1 MTDHNLH
8 ADATRRKSRDTF
20 TITQFDW
27 LRQVAADGGLSP
39 SAARVAIALTKY
51 FNRKQDGWAW
61 MAQATLAHDLG
72 MPVRTVGYILSGL
85 IRRGHLVTKR
95 RGKMETSLYHLA
107 LKNSECDRQ
116 PIATHDQQPIAD
128 HDRQPIATH
137 SGVIGKTKQSD
148 RQKPVKV
155 IGNPLPR
162 NPLNEPLEEHIES
175 ESDSLPGLD
184 LDEEEGRLGQQ
195 KTAPDS
201 TDADFEIFWTQYP
214 RRDDKQDAL
223 KAYRG
228 VLKQK
233 MATPEQLL
241 SGAMRYAAE
250 RSGQDS
256 KYTKLAATWLRK
268 GSWANEPAKP
278 AGTKHET
285 SGQGTGMQPAQRD
298 ATPAGSERLAP
309 KVAAEPDAKHA
320 APAALSSEQH
330 AKIWETLRGE
340 KAARFTGE
348 KFAMTVGEMVPQT
361 VHLYVLPAR
370 VFEYAP
376 QYRGYEYIQVGEEIL
391 IVDPS
396 THRIVA
402 VVAA

>member
-278 AGTKHET
+278 AGTTIDDEGNPVRLPDRQQT
-285 SGQGTGMQPAQRD
+285 SPYGEQFQD
-298 ATPAGSERLAP
+298 ALATARRLA
-309 KVAAEPDAKHA
+309 AK
-320 APAALSSEQH
+320 QGVT
-330 AKIWETLRGE
+330 I
-340 KAARFTGE
+340 
-348 KFAMTVGEMVPQT
+348 
-361 VHLYVLPAR
+361 
-370 VFEYAP
+370 
-376 QYRGYEYIQVGEEIL
+376 
-391 IVDPS
+391 
-396 THRIVA
+396 
-402 VVAA
+402 

>member
-1 MTDHNLH
+1 MNKTLM
-8 ADATRRKSRDTF
+8 
-20 TITQFDW
+20 ITVS
-27 LRQVAADGGLSP
+27 VAALVAAGGVAFAQGVNEPRDKPAVAAPVRSDKGDSLKSDTHKTDAVKPGP
-39 SAARVAIALTKY
+39 SA
-51 FNRKQDGWAW
+51 
-61 MAQATLAHDLG
+61 
-72 MPVRTVGYILSGL
+72 
-85 IRRGHLVTKR
+85 
-95 RGKMETSLYHLA
+95 
-107 LKNSECDRQ
+107 
-116 PIATHDQQPIAD
+116 
-128 HDRQPIATH
+128 
-137 SGVIGKTKQSD
+137 
-148 RQKPVKV
+148 
-155 IGNPLPR
+155 
-162 NPLNEPLEEHIES
+162 
-175 ESDSLPGLD
+175 
-184 LDEEEGRLGQQ
+184 
-195 KTAPDS
+195 
-201 TDADFEIFWTQYP
+201 
-214 RRDDKQDAL
+214 
-223 KAYRG
+223 
-228 VLKQK
+228 
-233 MATPEQLL
+233 QL
-241 SGAMRYAAE
+241 
-250 RSGQDS
+250 
-256 KYTKLAATWLRK
+256 
-268 GSWANEPAKP
+268 PAKP
-278 AGTKHET
+278 TGTKHET